1 VFSRFVQDCTEH
13 FVLLPV
19 YRLVI
24 DRAVELTQRH
34 RLRGYDAVQLATAL
48 VATETMQL
56 QSVSAPIFVAAD
68 RDLLTAAAA
77 EHLSAENPLSHP
89 EPPSS

>member
-24 DRAVELTQRH
+24 DRAAELTQHH
-34 RLRGYDAVQLATAL
+34 RLRGYDAVQLETAL
-48 VATETMQL
+48 VTTETMQP

-89 EPPSS
+89 EPPSF

>member
-1 VFSRFVQDCTEH
+1 MIRTI
-13 FVLLPV
+13 LPGFK
-19 YRLVI
+19 
-24 DRAVELTQRH
+24 RH

-48 VATETMQL
+48 VTTETLQL
-56 QSVSAPIFVAAD
+56 QSVSAPMFVAAD

-89 EPPSS
+89 ELHSS

>member
-1 VFSRFVQDCTEH
+1 MIRTI
-13 FVLLPV
+13 LPGFK
-19 YRLVI
+19 
-24 DRAVELTQRH
+24 RH

-48 VATETMQL
+48 VATETLQL
-56 QSVSAPIFVAAD
+56 QSVSAPMFVAAD